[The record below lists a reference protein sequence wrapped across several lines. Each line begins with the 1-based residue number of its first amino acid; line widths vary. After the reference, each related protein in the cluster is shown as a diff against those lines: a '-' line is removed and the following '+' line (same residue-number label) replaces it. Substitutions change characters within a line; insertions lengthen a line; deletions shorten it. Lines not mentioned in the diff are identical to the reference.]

1 MKAHAR
7 KAYQSEFET
16 NGWDEQM
23 TNSTLEEIS
32 KSISDLEGINE
43 IRKLVE
49 KALKHGCPVSEIIE
63 KGLKKGL
70 DEVGA
75 RYERGEYFL
84 SELLYAGEI
93 MTNLFGVLAPHMK
106 SNELVQKGT
115 ILLGTVRG
123 DMHDI
128 GKNIFG
134 MMAQFSGFKVHDLGV
149 DVDPKIFVE
158 ETKKISADIV
168 GMSTL
173 LTSTLPEVQIV
184 LDGLKE
190 TGIRDKVKVI
200 IGGNAVTKAFAQEVG
215 VDAAALDAIE
225 GLEICK
231 KWVTG

>member
-1 MKAHAR
+1 MKAHLR
-7 KAYQSEFET
+7 KAYQSRFET
-16 NGWDEQM
+16 NGWREQM

-43 IRKLVE
+43 IRKQVE
-49 KALKHGCPVSEIIE
+49 KALKQECPVAEIIE